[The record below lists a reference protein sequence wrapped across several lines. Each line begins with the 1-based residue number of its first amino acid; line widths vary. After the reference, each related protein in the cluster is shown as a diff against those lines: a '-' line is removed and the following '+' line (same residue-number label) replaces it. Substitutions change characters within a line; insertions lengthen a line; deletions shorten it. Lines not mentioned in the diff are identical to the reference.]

1 MISAALAS
9 ESAGKLATAAPANAS
24 TSGYAANTT
33 STRQP
38 SITATNSGATK
49 GATASGTAK
58 SSANSNFDKTSWFGL
73 IPLAGVG
80 ILFMWH

>member
-24 TSGYAANTT
+24 TSGYTANTT
-33 STRQP
+33 STQQP
-38 SITATNSGATK
+38 SITATNSGGTK

-58 SSANSNFDKTSWFGL
+58 SSANNNFDKTSWFSL

-80 ILFMWH
+80 VLFMWH